1 MVLTSV
7 LEEYWKYQNE
17 TEAHFI
23 YYIYQTQHI
32 FI

>member
-7 LEEYWKYQNE
+7 LEEYWKYLNLNHDGQKE

-23 YYIYQTQHI
+23 
-32 FI
+32 